1 MSATGDAGLGLIGGD
16 HCPGQVATSGGVRG
30 ASQCATCSGGVPG
43 TIAGIGGVPGVR
55 RMPRRRM
62 PGGVRGTPGPKSGVP
77 GTGTAVTRPG
87 CLGWR
92 GCAGCVGC
100 VAWLGCFTSGTF
112 DWSGGFAVAGSPA
125 ALRSSLMMPRIP
137 DRIRTSLT
145 SWFDLHTNTFWTS
158 WIDLHTSSA
167 LLFLVLD
174 LTRHQS
180 SSWGASRWQALD
192 TKGIRI
198 DFW

>member
-1 MSATGDAGLGLIGGD
+1 MSTGDAGLGLIGGD

-30 ASQCATCSGGVPG
+30 ASQLATCSGGVPG
-43 TIAGIGGVPGVR
+43 AIAGIGGVPGAR

-92 GCAGCVGC
+92 GGAGCVGC
-100 VAWLGCFTSGTF
+100 GAWLGCFTSGTF
-112 DWSGGFAVAGSPA
+112 GWSGGFAVAGSPA

-137 DRIRTSLT
+137 KFVLRSFPVTGSRHKGHSDRLLVTNKMTSERKMRKDRI
-145 SWFDLHTNTFWTS
+145 
-158 WIDLHTSSA
+158 
-167 LLFLVLD
+167 
-174 LTRHQS
+174 
-180 SSWGASRWQALD
+180 
-192 TKGIRI
+192 
-198 DFW
+198 

>member
-1 MSATGDAGLGLIGGD
+1 MSTGDAGLGLIGGD

-30 ASQCATCSGGVPG
+30 ASQLATCSGGVPG
-43 TIAGIGGVPGVR
+43 TIAGIGGVPGAR

-92 GCAGCVGC
+92 GGAGCVGC
-100 VAWLGCFTSGTF
+100 GAWLGCFTSGTF

-137 DRIRTSLT
+137 DRIHTSLT
-145 SWFDLHTNTFWTS
+145 S
-158 WIDLHTSSA
+158 
-167 LLFLVLD
+167 
-174 LTRHQS
+174 
-180 SSWGASRWQALD
+180 
-192 TKGIRI
+192 
-198 DFW
+198 